1 MSLKELRKSKNLT
14 QAKAAEIAGVSLNSY
29 KNHELGRSKA
39 DGAIGKVIAEKLEA
53 YKEFDFTHGI
63 LSEKQIKEK
72 KLNVF
77 SKREIDFVY
86 LFGSYSL
93 MEAKENSDVDF
104 LVSGT
109 VTGLDFF
116 SLGGELERALGKK
129 VDVLRFQDIVKT
141 NPDLLKEIMA
151 TGKRIYDKKQ
161 R

>member
-39 DGAIGKVIAEKLEA
+39 DGAIGKVITEKLEA
-53 YKEFDFTHGI
+53 YKEFDFTHGV

-72 KLNVF
+72 TFDVF

>member
-39 DGAIGKVIAEKLEA
+39 DGAIGRVIREKLET

-63 LSEKQIKEK
+63 VSEKQIKEK
-72 KLNVF
+72 TFNVF

-129 VDVLRFQDIVKT
+129 VDVLRFQDIVRT

>member
-1 MSLKELRKSKNLT
+1 
-14 QAKAAEIAGVSLNSY
+14 
-29 KNHELGRSKA
+29 
-39 DGAIGKVIAEKLEA
+39 
-53 YKEFDFTHGI
+53 
-63 LSEKQIKEK
+63 
-72 KLNVF
+72 
-77 SKREIDFVY
+77 
-86 LFGSYSL
+86 

-129 VDVLRFQDIVKT
+129 VDVLRFQDIVRT

>member
-29 KNHELGRSKA
+29 KNHELGRSKT
-39 DGAIGKVIAEKLEA
+39 DGAIGRVIREKLEA
-53 YKEFDFTHGI
+53 YQEFDFTHGI

-72 KLNVF
+72 TFNVF
-77 SKREIDFVY
+77 SKKEIDFVY

-93 MEAKENSDVDF
+93 MEAKEDSDVDF
-104 LVSGT
+104 LVSGA
-109 VTGLDFF
+109 VTGLAFF

>member
-39 DGAIGKVIAEKLEA
+39 DGAIGKVITEKLEA

-72 KLNVF
+72 TLNVF